1 MVVEPSGGTSL
12 AAALQLDQHLGEAA
26 AAPLRRIG
34 VIVCGGNVDID
45 SAPWIQPPASPEPDD
60 PHARAVGSVAF

>member
-12 AAALQLDQHLGEAA
+12 AAALQLDQSLGEAT
-26 AAPLRRIG
+26 AAPLKRIG

-45 SAPWIQPPASPEPDD
+45 SSPWIPPPAAP
-60 PHARAVGSVAF
+60 